1 MGRSRRVTDPA
12 SMRRS
17 YSQGEL
23 DDLARRATWISQ
35 LQTWFDEAV
44 ANEAVVEA
52 NAIQLATVD
61 AAGHPSVRT
70 VLAKG
75 IDARGIVFYT
85 NYGSAKARELAESP
99 YASAVFAWL
108 PMERQVRLS
117 GPVEKITRVETEAY
131 FATRPRGSQIAAWAS
146 EQSSVIDS
154 RERARGGSAVAGGA
168 IRRNRTSRR
177 RRTGAG
183 TGSVRTSSSSGR
195 AGLIGCTTACATGS
209 SREPGSSSG

>member
-1 MGRSRRVTDPA
+1 
-12 SMRRS
+12 MRRS

-23 DDLARRATWISQ
+23 DDHARQATWISQ

-44 ANEAVVEA
+44 ANEAVVEP

-61 AAGHPSVRT
+61 PAGHPSVRT

-108 PMERQVRLS
+108 PMERQIRLS
-117 GPVEKITRVETEAY
+117 GPVEKITRAETEAY

-154 RERARGGSAVAGGA
+154 REQLEAEVRSLEARFDGMDVPAPPNWGGYRLGPQAVEFWQG
-168 IRRNRTSRR
+168 RPDRLHDRLRHR
-177 RRTGAG
+177 LVE
-183 TGSVRTSSSSGR
+183 GSWVVERL
-195 AGLIGCTTACATGS
+195 A
-209 SREPGSSSG
+209 P

>member
-1 MGRSRRVTDPA
+1 
-12 SMRRS
+12 MRRS

-154 RERARGGSAVAGGA
+154 RERLEAEVRSLEARFDGMDVPAPPNWGGYRLGPHVVEFWQGRPDRLHDRLRHRL
-168 IRRNRTSRR
+168 IE
-177 RRTGAG
+177 G
-183 TGSVRTSSSSGR
+183 TWIVERL
-195 AGLIGCTTACATGS
+195 A
-209 SREPGSSSG
+209 P